1 MRRFLPW
8 LLPVLGCAAA
18 ALLLGAPAGR
28 ADEARKSLIDT
39 ETRAA
44 IERGLRYLART
55 QNPDGSW
62 TSNAGI
68 KVNEEYQITPG
79 GENVHH
85 VGVTSLAILAF
96 LAAGHVP
103 ERGPY
108 GTVVDNAVKFVLS
121 CVQPDGFVHRD
132 LTRMYSH
139 AFATLAMAEV
149 YGMSREPELGKKLA
163 QAVEFTIK
171 CQNDTGG
178 WRYVPFTVDSDM
190 SVTVCQM
197 VALRAARNVGIRVP
211 QMTID
216 RALSYVI
223 RSAITED
230 GMAGRGADTGA
241 FYYQPE
247 NTQFNRSSFSLA
259 AAGLT
264 TLFQAGLYDD
274 ASLAS
279 YIERRKIAKS
289 PAPTIGATV
298 TFMRQRYNDARKKNR
313 EVNASTGLTGH
324 YFYYYGNYYA
334 AQAMYNVGGLEPH
347 VWEEWYRMV
356 RQDLLSAEVPV
367 GASNGPDGGGGASG
381 AMSYWTSNVDR
392 TNAFA
397 TSIALLIL
405 SMPFDYLPIHQK

>member
-1 MRRFLPW
+1 VKRFLPW
-8 LLPVLGCAAA
+8 LLPILGCVAA
-18 ALLLGAPAGR
+18 ALLLSAPPGL
-28 ADEARKSLIDT
+28 ADAPRKSLIDDD
-39 ETRAA
+39 TRTA
-44 IERGLRYLART
+44 IDRGLRFLAQT
-55 QNPDGSW
+55 QNADGSW

-85 VGVTSLAILAF
+85 VGVTALGILAF

-108 GTVVDNAVKFVLS
+108 GPVVDKAVEFVLAS
-121 CVQPDGFVHRD
+121 VQPDGFVHANA
-132 LTRMYSH
+132 TRMYSH
-139 AFATLAMAEV
+139 AFATLALAEV
-149 YGMSREPELGKKLA
+149 YGMSRRPDVRAKLES
-163 QAVEFTIK
+163 AVEFTIK

-223 RSAITED
+223 RSAITEE
-230 GMAGRGADTGA
+230 GAGGRGADTGA

-279 YIERRKIAKS
+279 YIERRKIPKS
-289 PAPTIGATV
+289 PPPTIGETV
-298 TFMRQRYNDARKKNR
+298 KFMRWRYRDAQRKNR
-313 EVNASTGLTGH
+313 ENSGRGSTGH

-334 AQAMYNVGGLEPH
+334 AQAMYNVGGLEPRL
-347 VWEEWYRMV
+347 WEDWYSMV
-356 RQDLLSAEVPV
+356 RRDLLDAQVPYRTV
-367 GASNGPDGGGGASG
+367 GPDGGGSAGG
-381 AMSYWTSNVDR
+381 PMTYWTSNVD
-392 TNAFA
+392 TTHAFA